1 MTFSLQIRKELA
13 DRHRT
18 YLDDPDWS
26 LVTFASFVAALGKI
40 EERDSAWSVVIR
52 VTGNVTAT
60 LLEAVAR
67 TLNFPL
73 EEKKRGRRD
82 VTLRFAVPPTGGM
95 ALFFDFDGWM
105 EEVGERGMEP
115 VFSSFFLACGVMSD
129 PSTGRYRLAFS
140 PSAGGAVNLM
150 SRLFTQKGL
159 KPGISRHQGRLHLL
173 FTSGEEVARFLL
185 LCGAHHALLVFE
197 EKRSERE
204 LLGQVNRLVNFD
216 DANAGRRAES
226 IARQLEAIAVIERLR
241 GLDWL
246 PPQLAE
252 ASRAR
257 LENRGASLEE
267 LGAAMIPPVS
277 KSGMSHRFS
286 RIRAMARS
294 LLGED

>member
-13 DRHRT
+13 DRQAA
-18 YLDDPDWS
+18 YLNDPEWA
-26 LVTFASFVAALGKI
+26 LVTFASFTAALGRVK
-40 EERDSAWSVVIR
+40 EGGQGWDVTVR
-52 VTGNVTAT
+52 VTGDTTAS
-60 LLEAVAR
+60 LLESTAR
-67 TLNFPL
+67 TLGFSPGG
-73 EEKKRGRRD
+73 KSKGRRD
-82 VTLRFAVPPTGGM
+82 VTLRFHVPFRDRS
-95 ALFFDFDGWM
+95 ALFFDFDGWLDQ
-105 EEVGERGMEP
+105 VGERGLEP
-115 VFSSFFLACGVMSD
+115 VFSAFFLACGVMAN

-140 PSAGGAVNLM
+140 PSAGGAVKLM
-150 SRLFTQKGL
+150 VRLFSNHGL
-159 KPGISRHQGRLHLL
+159 TPGTTRHQGRTHLL
-173 FTSGEEVARFLL
+173 LTNGEEVARFLL
-185 LCGAHHALLVFE
+185 LCGAHHALLEFE

-226 IARQLEAIAVIERLR
+226 IARQLEAIAVIERFR

-252 ASRAR
+252 AARAR

-267 LGAAMIPPVS
+267 LGGAMVPPVS

-294 LLGED
+294 LAGED

>member
-13 DRHRT
+13 DRQGAR
-18 YLDDPDWS
+18 LGDPEWS
-26 LVTFASFVAALGKI
+26 LVTFASFTAALGKI
-40 EERDSAWSVVIR
+40 IEREEGWDVTLR
-52 VTGNVTAT
+52 VTGDMTAA
-60 LLEAVAR
+60 LMESAAR
-67 TLNFPL
+67 TMGFPL
-73 EEKKRGRRD
+73 VERSKGRRD
-82 VTLRFAVPPTGGM
+82 VSLLFHVPFPSRS
-95 ALFFDFDGWM
+95 ALFFDFDGWID
-105 EEVGERGMEP
+105 EVGERGLEP

-140 PSAGGAVNLM
+140 PSAGGAIKLM
-150 SRLFTQKGL
+150 KRLFSKHDL
-159 KPGISRHQGRLHLL
+159 APGTTRHQGRVHVL

-185 LCGAHHALLVFE
+185 LCGAHHALLAFE

-226 IARQLEAIAVIERLR
+226 IARQLEAIAVIERFR

-252 ASRAR
+252 AARAR

-267 LGAAMIPPVS
+267 LGGAMVPPVS

-294 LLGED
+294 LAGED

>member
-13 DRHRT
+13 EHHRS
-18 YLDDPDWS
+18 YLDDSEWS
-26 LVTFASFVAALGKI
+26 LVTFASFTATLGKI
-40 EERDSAWSVVIR
+40 VEREEGWDVTLR
-52 VTGNVTAT
+52 VTGDMTAT
-60 LLEAVAR
+60 LMESAAY
-67 TLNFPL
+67 TLGFPL
-73 EEKKRGRRD
+73 VEKSWGRRD
-82 VTLRFAVPPTGGM
+82 VTLLFHVPYPSRA
-95 ALFFDFDGWM
+95 ALFFDFDGWLD
-105 EEVGERGMEP
+105 EVGERGLEP
-115 VFSSFFLACGVMSD
+115 VFSAFFLACGVMSD

-140 PSAGGAVNLM
+140 PSAGGAIRLM
-150 SRLFTQKGL
+150 TRLFSNHDLT
-159 KPGISRHQGRLHLL
+159 PGTARHQGRVHLL
-173 FTSGEEVARFLL
+173 ITSGEEVARFLL

-226 IARQLEAIAVIERLR
+226 IAWQLQAIAVIERFR

-252 ASRAR
+252 AARAR
-257 LENRGASLEE
+257 LKYPGASLEE
-267 LGAAMIPPVS
+267 LGGAMVPPVS

-294 LLGED
+294 LSGED

>member
-13 DRHRT
+13 DRQGT
-18 YLDDPDWS
+18 NLDDPEWS
-26 LVTFASFVAALGKI
+26 LVTFASFTAALGKI
-40 EERDSAWSVVIR
+40 FEREEGWDVTLR
-52 VTGNVTAT
+52 VTGDMTAA
-60 LLEAVAR
+60 LMESASR
-67 TLNFPL
+67 TLGFPL
-73 EEKKRGRRD
+73 VEKSKGRRD
-82 VTLRFAVPPTGGM
+82 VTLLFHVPFPSRA
-95 ALFFDFDGWM
+95 ALFFDFDGWLD
-105 EEVGERGMEP
+105 EVGERGLEP

-140 PSAGGAVNLM
+140 PSAGGAIKLM
-150 SRLFTQKGL
+150 TRLFSNYDLT
-159 KPGISRHQGRLHLL
+159 PGTTRHQGRVHLL

-185 LCGAHHALLVFE
+185 LCGAHHALLAFE

-226 IARQLEAIAVIERLR
+226 IARQLEAIAVIERFR

-252 ASRAR
+252 AARAR

-267 LGAAMIPPVS
+267 LGGAMVPPVS

-294 LLGED
+294 LAGED